1 MDQNQQRR
9 GHYNRGRR
17 VPDRRGPDRRTTPP
31 PQAQEHGRDHVDV
44 EQIMRDIRSRIAQ
57 RHGIDL
63 SNQQI
68 QELAARRLEAILD
81 PRAIK
86 PGLLDE
92 LRRSAGAP
100 PAPKDP
106 TEAAELTYTFEDTTL
121 YESHRGAMRFI
132 RRLLNPILKLF
143 FNPNPLIQALNT
155 QARWNAE
162 ATRREAERVRRQ
174 TEWNALH
181 YELLHRMVTEVARGS
196 IELQALSTQVES
208 LSAKVDF
215 NERRVR
221 SMEGS
226 LHQARPS
233 PPPRGPE
240 RGAEPAAAVPMA
252 AAAPAAETSAGEAP
266 AEAQQGQAPTSD
278 SSRRRRRRRRGRRGS
293 GAPGDGAPGS
303 TQQQAQPG
311 SQPEMNA
318 DSGGDEGPDDDE
330 AGQDEA
336 ELIAAPVAPVE
347 PPAPPALPEPSAP
360 IEHHVSAPPPPD
372 APASIEHHVSEPVP
386 PAPAPEERDPDA

>member
-17 VPDRRGPDRRTTPP
+17 GPDRRGPDRRTPP
-31 PQAQEHGRDHVDV
+31 PQAQEQHGRDHVDV
-44 EQIMRDIRSRIAQ
+44 EHIMRDIRSRIAQ

-100 PAPKDP
+100 PAPHDP
-106 TEAAELTYTFEDTTL
+106 AEASELTYTFEDTTL

-143 FNPNPLIQALNT
+143 FNPNPLIHALNT

-196 IELQALSTQVES
+196 LELQALSAQVES

-221 SMEGS
+221 GIEASQ
-226 LHQARPS
+226 HQSRPA
-233 PPPRGPE
+233 PPPRSP
-240 RGAEPAAAVPMA
+240 EPAAPPIA
-252 AAAPAAETSAGEAP
+252 AAAPGAETAAIDAP
-266 AEAQQGQAPTSD
+266 AEGQTPTSD

-293 GAPGDGAPGS
+293 GTPGDGAPGS
-303 TQQQAQPG
+303 PQQQAQPG
-311 SQPEMNA
+311 SLPDMNS
-318 DSGGDEGPDDDE
+318 DSGGDEGPDDE
-330 AGQDEA
+330 AGPDEA
-336 ELIAAPVAPVE
+336 EMMATPVASVE
-347 PPAPPALPEPSAP
+347 TPAPPDVPAP
-360 IEHHVSAPPPPD
+360 IED
-372 APASIEHHVSEPVP
+372 HVSEPVA
-386 PAPAPEERDPDA
+386 PAPAPEERDPEA